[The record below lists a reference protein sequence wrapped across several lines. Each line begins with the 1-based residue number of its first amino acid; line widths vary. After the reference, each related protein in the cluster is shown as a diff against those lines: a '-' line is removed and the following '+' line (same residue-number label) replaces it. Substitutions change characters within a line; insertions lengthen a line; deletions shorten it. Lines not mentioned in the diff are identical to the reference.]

1 MNFTRSIEDFINY
14 ETNMMKTP
22 DIQNLRNLNGV
33 SSSDIAE
40 KDSGKKTSYNKSSS
54 NSSKHMMSEDLGNN
68 IIAGLSKN
76 NDHLEEYEKA
86 QQVNSK
92 GEKKQKRS
100 RRRNKDSVGP
110 WKLGKTLGKGSSGR
124 VRLAKNQK
132 TGQLAAVKIV
142 PKAKSIIKKKQD
154 NSRSKSGSI
163 NSNGTEND
171 VFEEGT
177 IPYGI
182 EREIIIMKLVS
193 HTNIMGLY
201 EVWENKNELYLVL
214 EYVDGGELF
223 DHLVSNGKFSEHQAV
238 YYFKQIIQGV
248 SYLHK
253 FNISHRDLKPENIL
267 LDKKNQIIKIADF
280 GMAALELSDKLLKT
294 SCGSPHY
301 ASPEIVKGQEYNGS
315 PSDVW
320 SCGIILFALLAG
332 HLPFNDS
339 DIKKLLKKV
348 QLGKYECPGYFSEDA
363 KDLIDKM
370 LKLSPQDRISIDD
383 VMNHSLLLKY
393 SKTTKNKSNTN
404 INTLLKNQDVIHI
417 KENNLFPTLPVP
429 HNEINFTKKEDIDQ
443 SILENLQV
451 LWHGISLELLVQR
464 LLAEEQNEEKIFYS
478 LLYQYQANQHNFGNN
493 ASPLLEQESTA
504 TFSHKDENEETPSTP
519 KISPTS
525 RFSSFLSLSKLQFPT
540 SGNLFTEKKNRIPF
554 DEVKQINGQNSKPGL
569 GLFISS
575 DSSYEKTNIDS
586 PKKSLKNKVDKSL
599 YPLNSISRRSLNL
612 SSYLLHDL
620 MNTDEKPEIPTHKND
635 FSKICDN
642 LLFND
647 PDGPTNKLEN
657 LPNNSGTDKLKNTHN
672 AFKKMT
678 LDPKLK
684 KATLKNLANFLPV
697 DKANSNINTSTGSNN
712 KSFDQTVVNDYNNS
726 ELFENNINKNKVESE
741 NEYLT
746 GVVYDTFKETQTDGH
761 STNDTSQTKKEDLT
775 LHFNDLRTTTT
786 FHDLNILLNSTTD
799 EGDVTQSKKSQPEN
813 NAGFPVSLTKAQ
825 TKRTLPMTKSFLF
838 ADLESNSSVRDLDD
852 IEKINSSYESTNTSF
867 AKAKRKVV
875 TSIGSSDA
883 LQNSIST
890 QKNEFNHNEERVFDY
905 RGSLYVSNKPDFDEI
920 SLNHINLSVTKLKL
934 GEASA
939 LDTSN
944 LPSLPFNINNLKL
957 SPEKP
962 KPFEKLSL
970 ENGSKERNSYSQ
982 FTDLNDDAKRDS
994 SYRNRDSRLLEIT
1007 IGDMTNENFNDE
1019 GVDVIVEDDEDEKKR
1034 VTLLFD
1040 EDDNKFFEQIAGPK
1054 NVDNNVKTNIPIP
1067 EYSKANLK
1075 KNVFESRR
1083 KSNGISS
1090 KKDSKIAGKL
1100 EAAIKTDVKNNK
1112 LNIPKTRRTKDYLND
1127 NEVKNQHFS
1136 NKNWFI
1142 RLVSRISSSGSN
1154 GGPSFK
1160 QSDQVPTTKG
1170 TKSYDGKNSSKD
1182 LGEKNVEEEIRTTTI
1197 LHERL
1202 FNNKNLSD
1210 MNDINLA
1217 ITKQLKFFKTKYP
1230 FFNYNISCE
1239 NPSIVTYNFFDS
1251 KNEDKFDVINLSLEE
1266 LAVDNTITV
1275 VLSQYRDINDRNS
1288 DKIRFFNDLST
1299 YILKTI

>member
-1 MNFTRSIEDFINY
+1 MNFTKSIEDFINY

-33 SSSDIAE
+33 SSSDIWE

-68 IIAGLSKN
+68 IIAELSKN
-76 NDHLEEYEKA
+76 NKDLEEYEKA
-86 QQVNSK
+86 QKFNSK
-92 GEKKQKRS
+92 RENKQKRS

-142 PKAKSIIKKKQD
+142 PKAKAASKKKQD
-154 NSRSKSGSI
+154 NSS
-163 NSNGTEND
+163 SNPASFNIHGTESD

-223 DHLVSNGKFSEHQAV
+223 DHLVSKGKFSEHQAV

-301 ASPEIVKGQEYNGS
+301 ASPEIVKGEEYNGS

-348 QLGKYECPGYFSEDA
+348 QLGKYECPSYFSEDA
-363 KDLIDKM
+363 SDLIDKM

-383 VMNHSLLLKY
+383 ILYHPLLLKY

-417 KENNLFPTLPVP
+417 KENNLFPTLPVA
-429 HNEINFTKKEDIDQ
+429 HNEISFSKKEDIDQ

-451 LWHGISLELLVQR
+451 LWHGISLEILVQR

-493 ASPLLEQESTA
+493 NSPLIEQKSTA
-504 TFSHKDENEETPSTP
+504 TFSHNDENVEPPLTP

-540 SGNLFTEKKNRIPF
+540 SGNLFTEKNHKRPF
-554 DEVKQINGQNSKPGL
+554 EEVKEINAQDSKPGL

-575 DSSYEKTNIDS
+575 DCSYEKNNIDS
-586 PKKSLKNKVDKSL
+586 PKKSLKNKVDRSL

-647 PDGPTNKLEN
+647 PAAP
-657 LPNNSGTDKLKNTHN
+657 TDKQKTLTTNIDTDQSKCTNNT
-672 AFKKMT
+672 FKKMT

-697 DKANSNINTSTGSNN
+697 DKANSNVNTSTGSNN
-712 KSFDQTVVNDYNNS
+712 KSFDQTVVNDNNNS
-726 ELFENNINKNKVESE
+726 ELIEYNVNSNKIESE
-741 NEYLT
+741 NEALT
-746 GVVYDTFKETQTDGH
+746 GMVYDSLKETQRDGQC
-761 STNDTSQTKKEDLT
+761 TNNTSQTRKEDLT

-786 FHDLNILLNSTTD
+786 FHDLNILLNSATD
-799 EGDVTQSKKSQPEN
+799 ESDAAQNKKTKTEN
-813 NAGFPVSLTKAQ
+813 NNSFPVSLTKAQ
-825 TKRTLPMTKSFLF
+825 TKRSLPMTKSFLF
-838 ADLESNSSVRDLDD
+838 ADLESSSSVADLDN
-852 IEKINSSYESTNTSF
+852 IEKINSPYESTNTSF

-890 QKNEFNHNEERVFDY
+890 QKNEANHNEERVFDY

-920 SLNHINLSVTKLKL
+920 SLNHINLSVNKLKL
-934 GEASA
+934 GESSS
-939 LDTSN
+939 LETPG

-962 KPFEKLSL
+962 KPFGKNSL
-970 ENGSKERNSYSQ
+970 ENASKERNSYTQ
-982 FTDLNDDAKRDS
+982 FTDLNDDVKRDS

-1019 GVDVIVEDDEDEKKR
+1019 GVDVIMEDDEDEKKR

-1040 EDDNKFFEQIAGPK
+1040 EDDNKFFEQISGPK
-1054 NVDNNVKTNIPIP
+1054 NVKSKGKPSEPIP
-1067 EYSKANLK
+1067 EKTKTSLK

-1083 KSNGISS
+1083 KSNGITS
-1090 KKDSKIAGKL
+1090 KKNSKIAGKL
-1100 EAAIKTDVKNNK
+1100 EAAIKTDVNNNK
-1112 LNIPKTRRTKDYLND
+1112 LNIQKTRRTKDYLND
-1127 NEVKNQHFS
+1127 NEAKNQHFS

-1154 GGPSFK
+1154 GPPSK
-1160 QSDQVPTTKG
+1160 QTNQAPTSKR
-1170 TKSYDGKNSSKD
+1170 TKSQDRKNSSED
-1182 LGEKNVEEEIRTTTI
+1182 LEERNEKEEEKTTTI

-1251 KNEDKFDVINLSLEE
+1251 KNDDKYDVINLSLEE
-1266 LAVDNTITV
+1266 LAVDGTITV
-1275 VLSQYRDINDRNS
+1275 VLSQYRSFNDRNS

-1299 YILKTI
+1299 YILKII